1 MKMWIRIFVD
11 YLRFERNL
19 SEKTIEA
26 YQADLEAFKQFC
38 ENLNSELSW
47 KTIDSDVIRDWE
59 VSMMNNGNS
68 ASSVNRR
75 LSALRSFY
83 RFLLRRKMVTID
95 PAHNLRGPKKEKS
108 LPYYIRESE
117 INLLLDNEK
126 FFSDDFDGQRDRM
139 IMLMFYST
147 GVRLSELVGLNLS
160 DVDLDQMQVK
170 VTGKRNKQRI
180 IPYGDEMGDAIRA
193 YLDLRNQFLTTMSK
207 AAEERA
213 FFVDSRNGNRI
224 HPSKVQVLVKKYL
237 SLVTTQRK
245 RSPHVLRHSFATS
258 MLNHHADLQ
267 SVKEL
272 LGHESLSTTEI
283 YTHTS
288 FDELKEMYKQ
298 AHPRAK

>member
-1 MKMWIRIFVD
+1 MWIKIFVD

-26 YQADLEAFKQFC
+26 YQADLEAFEQFYKD
-38 ENLNSELSW
+38 LNSELSW
-47 KTIDSDVIRDWE
+47 KTVDSDVIRDWE
-59 VSMMNNGNS
+59 VSMMNSGNS

-83 RFLLRRKMVTID
+83 RFLLRRKMVVVD

-117 INLLLDNEK
+117 MDQLLDRENY
-126 FFSDDFDGQRDRM
+126 FSDDFEGRRDRM

-147 GVRLSELVGLNLS
+147 GIRLSELTGLNLA

-180 IPYGDEMGDAIRA
+180 IPYGDEMGDALRG
-193 YLDLRNQFLTTMSK
+193 YLELRTLFLISK
-207 AAEERA
+207 GRTDEAA
-213 FFVDSRNGNRI
+213 FFVDVRSGNRI
-224 HPSKVQVLVKKYL
+224 LPGKVQVLVKRYL

-288 FDELKEMYKQ
+288 FEELKEMYKQ